1 MGAAECPGRAR
12 CSPAGNSGRHFP
24 ASRNRFLVYS
34 ASCTPSCVTEV
45 APRSSLP
52 ADGSRTAERW
62 APHASLCCHGRGR
75 AQRGARTSHFGFPRL
90 CRRDGGAGTKG
101 PLRRT
106 GRALAWKGRSHGR
119 LLPGGGRG
127 AARVC
132 PGAQWSPAG
141 GFRSRQQSSRSRAL
155 PQGPAASAPPS
166 PRPEAP
172 VLALRCPGASGS
184 VRERATTWQKGELQ
198 VKNIELSLGGAILN
212 AFAYYSDI
220 YCQKETHIQNSPD
233 NSFVV
238 WADDI
243 SKTILRSKSQLSTF

>member
-1 MGAAECPGRAR
+1 MSGPAGCRRPGVSRCPALGLLSPSYQPLLSPGLCHPDPPVGAAECPGRAR

-75 AQRGARTSHFGFPRL
+75 AQRGARTSRFGFPRL
-90 CRRDGGAGTKG
+90 CRRDGAAGTKG

-106 GRALAWKGRSHGR
+106 GRALVWKGRSHGR

-141 GFRSRQQSSRSRAL
+141 GFRSRQQSSQSRAL

-184 VRERATTWQKGELQ
+184 VPPRGKRGNCK
-198 VKNIELSLGGAILN
+198 
-212 AFAYYSDI
+212 
-220 YCQKETHIQNSPD
+220 
-233 NSFVV
+233 
-238 WADDI
+238 
-243 SKTILRSKSQLSTF
+243 SKTSNCHSVARF

>member
-1 MGAAECPGRAR
+1 MSGPAGCRRPGVSRCPALGLLSPSYQPLLSPGLCHPDPPVGAAECPGRAR
-12 CSPAGNSGRHFP
+12 CSPAGNSSRHFP

-75 AQRGARTSHFGFPRL
+75 AQRGARTSRFGFPRL
-90 CRRDGGAGTKG
+90 CRRDGAAGTKG

-106 GRALAWKGRSHGR
+106 GRALVWKGRSHGR

-155 PQGPAASAPPS
+155 PQGPAA
-166 PRPEAP
+166 
-172 VLALRCPGASGS
+172 
-184 VRERATTWQKGELQ
+184 
-198 VKNIELSLGGAILN
+198 
-212 AFAYYSDI
+212 
-220 YCQKETHIQNSPD
+220 
-233 NSFVV
+233 
-238 WADDI
+238 
-243 SKTILRSKSQLSTF
+243 